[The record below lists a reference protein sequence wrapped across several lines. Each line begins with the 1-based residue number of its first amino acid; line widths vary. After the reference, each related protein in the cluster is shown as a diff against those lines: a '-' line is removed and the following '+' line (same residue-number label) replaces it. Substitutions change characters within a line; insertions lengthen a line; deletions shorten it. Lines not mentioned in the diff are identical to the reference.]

1 MIAKDYFKR
10 QAKTLRKMIRVTRNP
25 TIADRLNFMAD
36 NFEHRSA
43 DGTDE
48 ISPTNDPPEGATSR
62 DVENN

>member
-1 MIAKDYFKR
+1 
-10 QAKTLRKMIRVTRNP
+10 MIRVTRNP